1 MSFSEIL
8 VPQRHDYAVHD
19 SLMKLVSLLWNE
31 HHHQMFLSNLAQWF
45 FYGNLIGTCTVV
57 TYFSTLFVFHLVEAD
72 FLFLAT
78 RCSCLPQ
85 FFLHYIACH
94 FKLINLPSWRVY
106 QGQNCKSSRVFFLS
120 KYTRVFHKCFT
131 TQECKY
137 CQLRFSCAIRNETV
151 TIRFSEKS
159 PRCSPSEIPILV
171 SFWEGGG
178 LFDVRYLVSI
188 LGYIGYFWPH
198 RIPLPSPNA
207 VAAS

>member
-1 MSFSEIL
+1 
-8 VPQRHDYAVHD
+8 
-19 SLMKLVSLLWNE
+19 MKLVSLFWNE

-45 FYGNLIGTCTVV
+45 FYGNLTGTCTVV
-57 TYFSTLFVFHLVEAD
+57 TYFSTLFVFHLAEAN
-72 FLFLAT
+72 FLFLAS
-78 RCSCLPQ
+78 RYSYLPQ
-85 FFLHYIACH
+85 CFYITLHAILNSSIYLREECI
-94 FKLINLPSWRVY
+94 RVRTV
-106 QGQNCKSSRVFFLS
+106 NPVVFFFS

-171 SFWEGGG
+171 FFGGG
-178 LFDVRYLVSI
+178 WFDVRYLVSI

-198 RIPLPSPNA
+198 KIPLPSPNA